1 MSCGDPEAE
10 AQRRGLPSHWEAA
23 CGGNPGRQNQRQ
35 AVVCRGP
42 EPWQQTQWRRLPATR
57 NVQRGVPGESE
68 AALSTQPAPSWPR
81 STSEGGLSSCVCAL
95 GLREGGLGLRA
106 NWGWTARVGLSLGR
120 ARAKLGLLGLRAGCC
135 LPLNP
140 DPRSGLESHRG
151 WALLSHKEGPSPSSA
166 LVRLCGLQVVTSLLW
181 VQVHLP
187 RALGASPETRREGPS
202 LC

>member
-1 MSCGDPEAE
+1 MGTRR
-10 AQRRGLPSHWEAA
+10 QRR
-23 CGGNPGRQNQRQ
+23 
-35 AVVCRGP
+35 RGEGFRP
-42 EPWQQTQWRRLPATR
+42 TGRLPAVGILGGRIRDKRWFAGDLSLGNRHSGAVCRLHETCS
-57 NVQRGVPGESE
+57 VGVPGESE

-106 NWGWTARVGLSLGR
+106 NWGWTARVGLGLGR
-120 ARAKLGLLGLRAGCC
+120 ARAELGLLGRRAGCC

-140 DPRSGLESHRG
+140 DLRSGLESHRG